1 MFGRFAARPL
11 KVRLS
16 VPWFIHFA
24 EIAIFLTIPTGEC
37 SMREHVRIL
46 GILNIVTGCL
56 VALTGIGVFL
66 VMGGIAGIVGMS
78 VNTGDYS
85 NGVIAAPIV
94 AAISMNMAVFFLV
107 IAAPSIIGGGS

>member
-1 MFGRFAARPL
+1 
-11 KVRLS
+11 
-16 VPWFIHFA
+16 
-24 EIAIFLTIPTGEC
+24 
-37 SMREHVRIL
+37 MREHVRIL